1 MEFNETIIIPI
12 IISIVELVK
21 GLGLP
26 KKFSALSAVVI
37 GILIGVFYV
46 VPGNLKHGLFK
57 GVIYGLMAAGL
68 YSGTKNTVE
77 EIKLQKKRTVELKQN
92 IMHKRL

>member
-1 MEFNETIIIPI
+1 MEFNETIIVPI

-21 GLGLP
+21 GIGLP
-26 KKFSALSAVVI
+26 KKFSALFGVVT

-46 VPGNLKHGLFK
+46 APGDLKQGLFK
-57 GVIYGLMAAGL
+57 GAVYGLMAAGL

-77 EIKLQKKRTVELKQN
+77 EIKLQHKRAAEVKRGS
-92 IMHKRL
+92 MHKRT